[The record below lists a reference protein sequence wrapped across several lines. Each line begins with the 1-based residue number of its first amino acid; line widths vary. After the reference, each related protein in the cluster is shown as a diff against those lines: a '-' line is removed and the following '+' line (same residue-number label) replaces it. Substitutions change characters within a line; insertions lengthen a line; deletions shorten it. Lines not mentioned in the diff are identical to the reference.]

1 MKYAFMTFSCPTA
14 TFEQMLTLAKQL
26 GYAGVEPRIVAK
38 HAHGVETTTPPDQRK
53 IMRKTAEKLNVAICC
68 IATSCRFAVAESQQ
82 ATIADALAA
91 IDLAGDLDCH
101 RIRVFGGDFPASIPR
116 SSAIATAVE
125 GLKRVADHAAK
136 RDVVVCMETH
146 DSWSN
151 PVYVAEVMRTVNHPN
166 IAVNYDMMH
175 PVRAGGSSN
184 DEAYAM
190 LRPWVRHV
198 HIHDGLRTVDQL
210 VMLPLGTGEL
220 DPRGFLRLL
229 RADNY
234 AGYVSGEWIDSTMSP
249 DFWKD
254 HLKTEMRILQR
265 YDREG

>member
-1 MKYAFMTFSCPTA
+1 MKYAFMSFSCPTA
-14 TFEQMLTLAKQL
+14 NFEQMLTLAQKL
-26 GYAGVEPRIVAK
+26 GYAGVEPRIVAQ
-38 HAHGVETTTPPDQRK
+38 HAHGVETAATPAQREN
-53 IMRKTAEKLNVAICC
+53 MRKTAEKIGVSVCC

-82 ATIADALAA
+82 ATVADALAA

-101 RIRVFGGDFPASIPR
+101 RIRVFGGDFPASTPR
-116 SSAIATAVE
+116 ADAIATAVE
-125 GLKRVADHAAK
+125 GLKQVADHAAQ
-136 RDVVVCMETH
+136 RDVIVCMETH

-151 PVYVAEVMRTVNHPN
+151 PVYVAQVMRKVDHPN

-175 PVRAGGSSN
+175 PVRAGGSGN

-190 LRPWVRHV
+190 LKPWVRHV

-220 DPRGFLRLL
+220 DPRGFLRML

-234 AGYVSGEWIDSTMSP
+234 TGYVSGEWIDSTMSP

-254 HLKTEMRILQR
+254 HLKTEIQILQK
-265 YDREG
+265 YDREC